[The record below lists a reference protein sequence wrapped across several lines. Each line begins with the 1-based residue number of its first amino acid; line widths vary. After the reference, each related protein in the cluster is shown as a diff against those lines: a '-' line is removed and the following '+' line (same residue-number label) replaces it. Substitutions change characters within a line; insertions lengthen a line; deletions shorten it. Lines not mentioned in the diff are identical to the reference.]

1 MYVVYLHNLSDAAL
15 DLFLPLLVLHA
26 PELSTFTAQILKG
39 LLSSGHRSKSIAV
52 VSLTSFADL
61 QLDPMCRFE
70 MASRVILIWAPERVL
85 CWVLLDMYSG
95 ICTQLK
101 RIRARPGFASK
112 LELWRKRRMPS
123 DTLADVYD
131 GSWRDFMAFQG
142 SPFSRCLEISRSN

>member
-39 LLSSGHRSKSIAV
+39 LLGIGHRSKSIAV

-85 CWVLLDMYSG
+85 CWVLVDMSG
-95 ICTQLK
+95 IV
-101 RIRARPGFASK
+101 ASA
-112 LELWRKRRMPS
+112 L
-123 DTLADVYD
+123 
-131 GSWRDFMAFQG
+131 
-142 SPFSRCLEISRSN
+142 N